1 MDIRFALAALA
12 LVMVAGCSA
21 YSQGN
26 GRGGGKADMDGRP
39 NISCEATPPNQP
51 GCYSKPSKYGSFN

>member
-1 MDIRFALAALA
+1 MDIRVVMVALA
-12 LVMVAGCSA
+12 LLMITGCSA
-21 YSQGN
+21 YSQGD
-26 GRGGGKADMDGRP
+26 GRGGKADMDGRP

>member
-1 MDIRFALAALA
+1 MDIRAVMAALA
-12 LVMVAGCSA
+12 LVIITGCSA
-21 YSQGN
+21 YSQGDW
-26 GRGGGKADMDGRP
+26 RGGKADMDGRP

>member
-1 MDIRFALAALA
+1 MDIRA
-12 LVMVAGCSA
+12 VMVASALLIIAGCSA
-21 YSQGN
+21 YSQGD
-26 GRGGGKADMDGRP
+26 GRGGKADMDGRP